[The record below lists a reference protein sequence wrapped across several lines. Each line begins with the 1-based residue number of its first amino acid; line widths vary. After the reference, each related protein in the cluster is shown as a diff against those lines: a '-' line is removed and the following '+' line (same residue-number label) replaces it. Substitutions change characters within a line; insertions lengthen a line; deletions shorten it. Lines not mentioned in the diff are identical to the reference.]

1 MAGAVD
7 RLNSRRG
14 KKLPSFQ
21 KLLKEQRAETNRGSV
36 CCSKGDVELG
46 IPALTSY
53 FPDTKSQT
61 WSHRFYTENTGSQLR
76 YTAATKMSPRGP
88 ARLEVKSGWMQRRDK
103 M

>member
-36 CCSKGDVELG
+36 CCSKEDVELG
-46 IPALTSY
+46 IPVLTSY
-53 FPDTKSQT
+53 FPDTKVRGGLTDSILK
-61 WSHRFYTENTGSQLR
+61 LR
-76 YTAATKMSPRGP
+76 S
-88 ARLEVKSGWMQRRDK
+88 LS
-103 M
+103 